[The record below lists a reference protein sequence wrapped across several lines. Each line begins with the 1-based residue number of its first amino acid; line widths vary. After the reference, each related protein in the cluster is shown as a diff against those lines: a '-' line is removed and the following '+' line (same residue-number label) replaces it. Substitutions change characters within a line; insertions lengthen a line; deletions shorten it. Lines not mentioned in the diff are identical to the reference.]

1 MKKLQLKYKDEDK
14 CMLAQKLGLGPGWK
28 VDFYE
33 SGKRYWVTPQ
43 EKRIT
48 EWKEVARWHEEQNLP
63 VPPFF
68 RKENGAQNMEFFL
81 THDATLP
88 IKRQMNLL
96 EYMSMRRATTDENAQ
111 ENAQGETAKTAGTTE
126 DTERA
131 RDKANAQAF
140 ADARD
145 KASEEAFAATLDVRP
160 VTALGDEI
168 DEKMKIDDTTVAE
181 TNVKRN
187 NAADARVELHK
198 AAETRDTDAQSS
210 SFVRCDGDCT
220 ADVGM
225 GVETSKRDLEEC
237 TKYDR
242 SSSGKKRAEPAGR
255 GECDE
260 VLNEHPWSM
269 RREKD
274 DNLANEE
281 LEPRREISADVVED
295 GNVANE
301 ELEPRREISADVVEL
316 LRLPTSIYCTETEP
330 IKSMNLKL
338 SLKSFL
344 EAVHEGLS
352 EEECYAKICVPIDEF
367 DEYLFS
373 APDITSRAELPTTT

>member
-1 MKKLQLKYKDEDK
+1 MKKLQLKYRDEDK

-126 DTERA
+126 DT
-131 RDKANAQAF
+131 
-140 ADARD
+140 
-145 KASEEAFAATLDVRP
+145 
-160 VTALGDEI
+160 
-168 DEKMKIDDTTVAE
+168 
-181 TNVKRN
+181 
-187 NAADARVELHK
+187 
-198 AAETRDTDAQSS
+198 
-210 SFVRCDGDCT
+210 
-220 ADVGM
+220 
-225 GVETSKRDLEEC
+225 
-237 TKYDR
+237 
-242 SSSGKKRAEPAGR
+242 
-255 GECDE
+255 

-274 DNLANEE
+274 DNL
-281 LEPRREISADVVED
+281 
-295 GNVANE
+295 ANE

>member
-1 MKKLQLKYKDEDK
+1 MKKLQLKYRDEDK

-126 DTERA
+126 DT
-131 RDKANAQAF
+131 
-140 ADARD
+140 
-145 KASEEAFAATLDVRP
+145 
-160 VTALGDEI
+160 
-168 DEKMKIDDTTVAE
+168 
-181 TNVKRN
+181 
-187 NAADARVELHK
+187 
-198 AAETRDTDAQSS
+198 
-210 SFVRCDGDCT
+210 
-220 ADVGM
+220 
-225 GVETSKRDLEEC
+225 
-237 TKYDR
+237 
-242 SSSGKKRAEPAGR
+242 
-255 GECDE
+255 

-274 DNLANEE
+274 D
-281 LEPRREISADVVED
+281 
-295 GNVANE
+295 NVANE

>member
-1 MKKLQLKYKDEDK
+1 MKKLQLKYRDEDK

-126 DTERA
+126 DT
-131 RDKANAQAF
+131 
-140 ADARD
+140 
-145 KASEEAFAATLDVRP
+145 
-160 VTALGDEI
+160 
-168 DEKMKIDDTTVAE
+168 
-181 TNVKRN
+181 
-187 NAADARVELHK
+187 
-198 AAETRDTDAQSS
+198 
-210 SFVRCDGDCT
+210 
-220 ADVGM
+220 
-225 GVETSKRDLEEC
+225 
-237 TKYDR
+237 
-242 SSSGKKRAEPAGR
+242 
-255 GECDE
+255 